1 MHANSI
7 HKNCSKLF
15 LSERFFSFWK
25 FLNSNHMFSV
35 NLVPRAF
42 PSKNGWAPPIFWG
55 KSPGDEVGYPF
66 AVNAILS
73 REIKIHFYAKR
84 QIQIENFSE

>member
-25 FLNSNHMFSV
+25 FLNSNHTFSV

-42 PSKNGWAPPIFWG
+42 PSKNGWG
-55 KSPGDEVGYPF
+55 PGDEVGFPF
-66 AVNAILS
+66 AVNAMLS

-84 QIQIENFSE
+84 QIQDENFPE